1 MAKKG
6 IDRAAVAKIAQKLTG
21 KGKLDKAIIEWEK
34 LLVDGADGKTYNTVG
49 DLYLKLQ
56 KQDKAASVFIKSAE
70 YFRENGFTLKAIAMF
85 TKVLNMLPENVG
97 ARIALAELN
106 AEKGLMGNAIEN
118 YLAAAELKSRG
129 TRNDLSMEF
138 YGKALELAPNNLNLK
153 IKIADIYAKLGHT
166 DKAAVLYEETAS
178 GFLEKGEGDSA
189 KTLYLKAVSIN
200 PQYVK
205 SLAGLS
211 RIEEDGG
218 NLEEAFRYAKDALFF
233 APEDNDALQSF
244 SDMAFRTGNT
254 EESAKTILDLIEK
267 YPSSFELRKI
277 LAAVYIGAGMPDK
290 AWDNLY
296 QAIDE
301 YIAKDEYAEALGL
314 LGQFESIESVEVK
327 RRFARAYR
335 GNGDIELAR
344 NNYCEAVK
352 LFRNY
357 GDAESELQICNE
369 ALEMEPE
376 NKEFL
381 DIIEELQN
389 GPVIDETVEPERP
402 DEEITEHAQEQHEID
417 ISQDRM
423 ESQQSNESPEMEIS
437 RTEYP
442 AIPVSPVTEE
452 TVVMEETV
460 SGEETAE
467 LPGNE
472 EAESPQLKFE
482 KRLSEAGF
490 YEHYGFINEAAGIYK
505 ELLIISPGNS
515 EIEERLE
522 ALTLIDKS
530 CPGAGGETPSGGA
543 LQEVSDTNI
552 ENIISDFHDESAD
565 EEDPGTHYELGF
577 AYIDMGLLDDAIN
590 EFRIAS
596 KDPQRKIRCG
606 RVIARC
612 CMELGNLQGA
622 IDEFRELLSGLAGN
636 SYEAMDV
643 KYDLADI
650 YVKKEDYD
658 YALELYD
665 EIYSQDAGYS
675 DVAKKIENVKALR
688 VSSP

>member
-1 MAKKG
+1 MAKQG
-6 IDRAAVAKIAQKLTG
+6 IDRAAVTKTAQKLTS

-34 LLVDGADGKTYNTVG
+34 LLVDGVDGKTYNVVG

-56 KQDKAASVFIKSAE
+56 KQDKAAGVFIKSAE

-85 TKVLNMLPENVG
+85 TKVLNMLPENVD

-118 YLAAAELKSRG
+118 YLAAAELESREN
-129 TRNDLSMEF
+129 RNDLSIEF

-153 IKIADIYAKLGHT
+153 IKISDIYVKSGLT
-166 DKAAVLYEETAS
+166 DNAAVLYEETAS
-178 GFLEKGEGDSA
+178 GFLEKGEGDRA
-189 KTLYLKAVSIN
+189 RALYLKAVSIN

-205 SLAGLS
+205 SLTGLS
-211 RIEEDGG
+211 RMEENAG
-218 NLEEAFRYAKDALFF
+218 NLEEAFKYAKDALFF
-233 APEDNDALQSF
+233 APEDNDALQRF

-254 EESAKTILDLIEK
+254 EESVKTVLDLIEK

-296 QAIDE
+296 KAIDE
-301 YIAKDEYAEALGL
+301 YIAEDKYTEALDL

-327 RRFARAYR
+327 QRFARAYR
-335 GNGDIELAR
+335 GNGETEPALRKYRETA
-344 NNYCEAVK
+344 K
-352 LFRNY
+352 LFRAY
-357 GDAESELQICNE
+357 GETEKELQTSQE
-369 ALEMEPE
+369 ALEMDQG
-376 NKEFL
+376 NSEFL

-389 GPVIDETVEPERP
+389 RSVKDETAEPERP
-402 DEEITEHAQEQHEID
+402 DEEITESAREPE
-417 ISQDRM
+417 
-423 ESQQSNESPEMEIS
+423 EMETS
-437 RTEYP
+437 KDGTESLHP
-442 AIPVSPVTEE
+442 DEIPEKEVDGIEEPEVLVSPATEE
-452 TVVMEETV
+452 ATITEDTS
-460 SGEETAE
+460 SGEETADS
-467 LPGNE
+467 PGNE
-472 EAESPQLKFE
+472 EIESPQLKLE

-522 ALTLIDKS
+522 ALTLTDKR
-530 CPGAGGETPSGGA
+530 CPGAGGEIPEGGT

-552 ENIISDFHDESAD
+552 ENIISDLHDESDA

-577 AYIDMGLLDDAIN
+577 AYIDMGLMEDAIN

-596 KDPQRKIRCG
+596 KDPQRKIRCC

-612 CMELGNLQGA
+612 CMEQGNLQGA
-622 IDEFRELLSGLAGN
+622 IDEFRDLLSGLSGD
-636 SYEAMDV
+636 SDEAMDI
-643 KYDLADI
+643 KYDLADM
-650 YVKKEDYD
+650 YVKKEDYND
-658 YALELYD
+658 ALELYD

-675 DVAKKIENVKALR
+675 DVARKIENVKALR
-688 VSSP
+688 VSSL